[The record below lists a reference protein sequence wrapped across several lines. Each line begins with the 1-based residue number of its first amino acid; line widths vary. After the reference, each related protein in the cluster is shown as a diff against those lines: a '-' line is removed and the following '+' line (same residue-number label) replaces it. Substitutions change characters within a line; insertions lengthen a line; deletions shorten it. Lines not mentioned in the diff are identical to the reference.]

1 MLKGRFL
8 SAKRSVSF
16 EATQN
21 KHCTWKG
28 CEFAKKFHKIGIF
41 CRPFWLLRERK
52 KFRVTR
58 TGILRQLRW
67 LRVASTI
74 VLTTGQNQ
82 RYIYRCH
89 AYAWNCRAVLRR
101 RCRLRATA
109 HFLLAAPKAAMLRIA
124 AIWRWQDACGRT
136 RWVRSMYG
144 ARKNPRHRMMSGI
157 FGDPYGNRTHITAV
171 KGRCLN
177 LLTNGPGS
185 GNLTRTDDT
194 PGMNRMLYQLSYAA
208 IMIACRISRAGCIIK
223 DSGDFVNR
231 ILKYFQKIFCI
242 VPPAGTY

>member
-1 MLKGRFL
+1 MVVERTEEIQGDPYGNTPPAALAPRRLDNGFDH
-8 SAKRSVSF
+8 RSKPAVYIPLPCLRMELPGGTPAALPPPCHCAFSF
-16 EATQN
+16 G
-21 KHCTWKG
+21 CTKSCDASHRGHLAMARCLWSNPMG
-28 CEFAKKFHKIGIF
+28 SFH
-41 CRPFWLLRERK
+41 
-52 KFRVTR
+52 
-58 TGILRQLRW
+58 
-67 LRVASTI
+67 
-74 VLTTGQNQ
+74 
-82 RYIYRCH
+82 
-89 AYAWNCRAVLRR
+89 
-101 RCRLRATA
+101 
-109 HFLLAAPKAAMLRIA
+109 
-124 AIWRWQDACGRT
+124 
-136 RWVRSMYG
+136 VRG
-144 ARKNPRHRMMSGI
+144 AKNPRHRMMSGI

>member
-28 CEFAKKFHKIGIF
+28 CEFAEKFHKIGIF

-82 RYIYRCH
+82 RYYIPLPC
-89 AYAWNCRAVLRR
+89 LRMELSGDR
-101 RCRLRATA
+101 TQWVR
-109 HFLLAAPKAAMLRIA
+109 FNIRIA
-124 AIWRWQDACGRT
+124 KKETI
-136 RWVRSMYG
+136 
-144 ARKNPRHRMMSGI
+144 RMDG
-157 FGDPYGNRTHITAV
+157 F
-171 KGRCLN
+171 
-177 LLTNGPGS
+177 
-185 GNLTRTDDT
+185 
-194 PGMNRMLYQLSYAA
+194 
-208 IMIACRISRAGCIIK
+208 
-223 DSGDFVNR
+223 F
-231 ILKYFQKIFCI
+231 FW
-242 VPPAGTY
+242 

>member
-28 CEFAKKFHKIGIF
+28 CEFAEKFHKIGIF

-82 RYIYRCH
+82 RLYIPLPCLRMELPGGTPAALPPPCH
-89 AYAWNCRAVLRR
+89 CAFSFGCTKSCDASHRG
-101 RCRLRATA
+101 
-109 HFLLAAPKAAMLRIA
+109 HLAMA
-124 AIWRWQDACGRT
+124 
-136 RWVRSMYG
+136 
-144 ARKNPRHRMMSGI
+144 
-157 FGDPYGNRTHITAV
+157 
-171 KGRCLN
+171 RCLWSN
-177 LLTNGPGS
+177 PMGS
-185 GNLTRTDDT
+185 FHVRG
-194 PGMNRMLYQLSYAA
+194 AKK
-208 IMIACRISRAGCIIK
+208 SRHHK
-223 DSGDFVNR
+223 DVW
-231 ILKYFQKIFCI
+231 IFW
-242 VPPAGTY
+242 